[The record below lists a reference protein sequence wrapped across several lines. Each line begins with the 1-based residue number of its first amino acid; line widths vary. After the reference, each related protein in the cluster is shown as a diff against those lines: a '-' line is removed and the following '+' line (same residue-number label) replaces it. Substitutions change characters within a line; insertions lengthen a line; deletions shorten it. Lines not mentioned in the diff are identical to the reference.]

1 MFTTTAIPSVRRWPL
16 FAAEQ
21 DKWLEGPDTFG
32 GAVDDMTHILC
43 CPPVLLGNGR
53 LPPRTSSCF
62 GGTRSLPLRCLSR
75 GQKNHLGARILTHRT
90 FHRTLQSLCEIH
102 SKHNF
107 AKANENAPRAPS
119 LHPTVGQSAGRLRRL
134 GFWNIVSWHFR
145 GAQWNDLV
153 GI

>member
-1 MFTTTAIPSVRRWPL
+1 MFTTTAIPSVRRRPL

-21 DKWLEGPDTFG
+21 DKWLECPDTSS

-43 CPPVLLGNGR
+43 CPPVLLGDGR

-107 AKANENAPRAPS
+107 AKSNENASRAPS
-119 LHPTVGQSAGRLRRL
+119 PHPTVILVRCKMAKCSLCGLTLNAGHCARIL
-134 GFWNIVSWHFR
+134 NSPCS
-145 GAQWNDLV
+145 
-153 GI
+153 